1 MSQAIGNGVI
11 CESWLYVNQPGLV
24 GPVSVIVTLVGLL
37 ATTDFTSSGMP
48 PGEYAAQPSFW
59 TLRMFIQN
67 TTCWAVTL
75 SPFDHLYGF
84 RSMVTPVLFLVYFGR
99 AASEI
104 AGFSDGVLPLPNQ

>member
-1 MSQAIGNGVI
+1 M
-11 CESWLYVNQPGLV
+11 NQPGLV
-24 GPVSVIVTLVGLL
+24 GPVSVIVTFVGLL

-84 RSMVTPVLFLVYFGR
+84 SVKLTTVLFFEYFG
-99 AASEI
+99 
-104 AGFSDGVLPLPNQ
+104 SDGQRDGGVQRRGCCPCRTSTAAGT